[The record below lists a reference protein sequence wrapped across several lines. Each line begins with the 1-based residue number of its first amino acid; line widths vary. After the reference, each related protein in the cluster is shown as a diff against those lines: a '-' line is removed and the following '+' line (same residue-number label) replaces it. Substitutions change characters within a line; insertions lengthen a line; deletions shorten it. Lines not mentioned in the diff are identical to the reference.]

1 MIIIMTSYSEDT
13 RTVNTFT
20 VFLIFRND
28 HIMKVLHL
36 NKSVSCFYIVK
47 TPALYIV
54 RRAFVLGSPKQG
66 SMVLLFLVVKG
77 IYITAGASGK
87 FKLGIFDNDVLYVS
101 TTSKVNHHLYS
112 FGFTT

>member
-20 VFLIFRND
+20 IFLIYRND

-47 TPALYIV
+47 LLVLYIV
-54 RRAFVLGSPKQG
+54 KKSLRSRLTNKRSI
-66 SMVLLFLVVKG
+66 VLLFLVVKG
-77 IYITAGASGK
+77 IYITAGAS
-87 FKLGIFDNDVLYVS
+87 
-101 TTSKVNHHLYS
+101 
-112 FGFTT
+112 